1 MNKFVMPA
9 ASREDIRR
17 GIIYVLLSVFI
28 FGGIN
33 AMVKWVAAIYPVT
46 EIVFFRCLFS
56 MIPTFVLVAAHGG
69 FSNLRTH
76 RLGEHLARSIMQF
89 MSMLCIFTAY
99 RIMPLADAV
108 AISFA
113 SPLFLTV
120 LSIPLLGEK
129 VGPHRWGAVLVGFA
143 GVMLMVQPGPGM
155 LESGAVFAIA
165 SAFIGA
171 SVTVALR
178 RMSLTESS
186 TTLLFYQI
194 MLNATLSVMLLPL
207 GWVTPTWFD
216 TALMGLIGIMSGVGQ
231 YWWMLAFRY
240 APASVAAPFNYTSII
255 WAAFFG
261 YLVWGDVP
269 GPALIGGALIV
280 VASGMY
286 ILYREAVRRVP
297 QSESQPA
304 TKSLD

>member
-1 MNKFVMPA
+1 MPA

-33 AMVKWVAAIYPVT
+33 AMVKWVAALYPIT
-46 EIVFFRCLFS
+46 EIVFFRCVFS
-56 MIPTFVLVAAHGG
+56 MIPTFVLVAMHGG

-76 RLGEHLARSIMQF
+76 RLGEHFARAIMQF

-120 LSIPLLGEK
+120 LSIPLLGER

-155 LESGAVFAIA
+155 LEGGAVFAIA

-194 MLNATLSVMLLPL
+194 MLNTALSAMLLPL
-207 GWVTPTWFD
+207 GWVTPTLFD
-216 TALMGLIGIMSGVGQ
+216 AALMGMIGIMSGVGQ
-231 YWWMLAFRY
+231 YWWMVAFRH